1 MNFNDFLRFLMTY
14 DNEII
19 TCQLYMNFKHLKDL
33 GERDVLPAVLLISL
47 SVNAST
53 VLAQQEALGNL
64 SDGGALAL
72 PDDATVRRG
81 LENVARLLAFAA
93 LRVPV
98 ADDRVAIWKSLHAS

>member
-1 MNFNDFLRFLMTY
+1 M
-14 DNEII
+14 I
-19 TCQLYMNFKHLKDL
+19 FKHLKDL

-64 SDGGALAL
+64 SDGGALAF
-72 PDDATVRRG
+72 PDDATVWRG
-81 LENVARLLAFAA
+81 LENVARLLAVAA

-98 ADDRVAIWKSLHAS
+98 ADNRVAVWKSLHAS